1 MLSGLTVPADVD
13 TVLGQDGWLPIPVA
27 AAALFVGG
35 YASCHTARRAGPGRR
50 SNRLG
55 AAGAVLLVAA
65 AVAAPVSYVLYGDD
79 GVVTGAALPV
89 PFLLVCGT
97 IAGLTAWRGGGDR
110 RIAAPVALLGTALLY
125 GASSAAVF
133 VVVAVENVEDA
144 SLAVPAEHLM
154 GAGMITALL
163 ATAGLLLAGRGTR
176 RQP

>member
-13 TVLGQDGWLPIPVA
+13 TVLGQDGRLPIPVA

-55 AAGAVLLVAA
+55 AAGAVLVVAA
-65 AVAAPVSYVLYGDD
+65 AVAAPVSYGLYGDD

-97 IAGLTAWRGGGDR
+97 IAGLTAWRGGGDKR
-110 RIAAPVALLGTALLY
+110 VAAPVALPGQ
-125 GASSAAVF
+125 ASRPAGNCPLWMTPSRLVVRVSATYRS
-133 VVVAVENVEDA
+133 E
-144 SLAVPAEHLM
+144 
-154 GAGMITALL
+154 
-163 ATAGLLLAGRGTR
+163 
-176 RQP
+176 